1 MQDGIKTILFA
12 TNLTQ
17 ACRPAFD
24 FAAILALRF
33 QAKLIILHVIERI
46 PDYAESRLEGLLG
59 EEAWRELRHSQEEDA
74 RQKLIGKKSTNK
86 LIRKALEQFCSEA
99 GIDCTSH
106 YLTWHSTGSDF
117 TLPGRSQG

>member
-1 MQDGIKTILFA
+1 
-12 TNLTQ
+12 
-17 ACRPAFD
+17 
-24 FAAILALRF
+24 
-33 QAKLIILHVIERI
+33 VIERI

-99 GIDCTSH
+99 GIDDASCGYDSREVVLAIT
-106 YLTWHSTGSDF
+106 
-117 TLPGRSQG
+117 